1 MNANVV
7 VMPDGREIKE
17 GAGGATLNIPG
28 VSAPY

>member
-17 GAGGATLNIPG
+17 GAGGATLEIPG
-28 VSAPY
+28 VNNPY